1 MRQQLQKRLT
11 EEFVLRSTPLNTRL
25 TYQRCIDRFER
36 HFAASAATLG
46 RAEVRLFL
54 LHLVEHEKL
63 SPITHNVYAAALCF
77 LYTHVL
83 GRPRVVQNLPR
94 RKGTRTLPAVLT
106 PAEVGRLFGVLRPT
120 HRAVLMLAYGAG
132 LRISEACQLQIAD
145 IDSKAG
151 VVHIHAAKGNR
162 DRDVMLS
169 PRLLAEL
176 RSYWRRRRPPGPEL
190 FPGRAG
196 AGTTLTRAAVSMAL
210 KKSLAAAGL
219 VGRRITPHTMRHS
232 FATHLLE
239 QGTDLRTLQVLLGH
253 ASMATTTRY
262 VHVATA
268 RLAST
273 HSPLDRLRLAPPT
286 PSA

>member
-1 MRQQLQKRLT
+1 MAR
-11 EEFVLRSTPLNTRL
+11 
-25 TYQRCIDRFER
+25 
-36 HFAASAATLG
+36 
-46 RAEVRLFL
+46 
-54 LHLVEHEKL
+54 
-63 SPITHNVYAAALCF
+63 
-77 LYTHVL
+77 
-83 GRPRVVQNLPR
+83 
-94 RKGTRTLPAVLT
+94 
-106 PAEVGRLFGVLRPT
+106 
-120 HRAVLMLAYGAG
+120 
-132 LRISEACQLQIAD
+132 
-145 IDSKAG
+145 
-151 VVHIHAAKGNR
+151 
-162 DRDVMLS
+162 
-169 PRLLAEL
+169 
-176 RSYWRRRRPPGPEL
+176 
-190 FPGRAG
+190 
-196 AGTTLTRAAVSMAL
+196 GTTLTRAAVSMAL

>member
-11 EEFVLRSTPLNTRL
+11 EEFVLRGTPLNTRL

-46 RAEVRLFL
+46 RAEVRQFL
-54 LHLVEHEKL
+54 LHLIEHEKL
-63 SPITHNVYAAALCF
+63 SPITHNVHAAALYF
-77 LYTHVL
+77 LYANVL
-83 GRPRVVQNLPR
+83 GRRRVVEQLPR
-94 RKGTRTLPAVLT
+94 RKGTRKLPVVLT
-106 PAEVGRLFGVLRPT
+106 PAEVERLLGVLPPR
-120 HRAVLMLAYGAG
+120 HRTVLMLAYGAG

-145 IDSKAG
+145 VDSKAG
-151 VVHIHAAKGNR
+151 VIHVRNTKRNR

-176 RSYWRRRRPPGPEL
+176 RSYWRGHRPPGPDL

-196 AGTTLTRAAVSMAL
+196 AGTTLTRAAVCKAL
-210 KKSLAAAGL
+210 KSARAAAGL
-219 VGRRITPHTMRHS
+219 VDRRVTPHSMRHS

-253 ASMATTTRY
+253 ASMATTALY

-273 HSPLDRLRLAPPT
+273 HSPLDRLHLAPR
-286 PSA
+286 

>member
-1 MRQQLQKRLT
+1 LA
-11 EEFVLRSTPLNTRL
+11 
-25 TYQRCIDRFER
+25 
-36 HFAASAATLG
+36 HGASAATLG
-46 RAEVRLFL
+46 RAEVRQFL

-63 SPITHNVYAAALCF
+63 SPITHNVHAAALCF
-77 LYTHVL
+77 LYASVL
-83 GRPRVVQNLPR
+83 GRRRVVENLPR
-94 RKGTRTLPAVLT
+94 RKGTRKLPVVLT
-106 PAEVGRLFGVLRPT
+106 PAEVERLLGVLPPR

-132 LRISEACQLQIAD
+132 LRISEACRLQIAD
-145 IDSKAG
+145 VDSKAG
-151 VVHIHAAKGNR
+151 VIHVRNTKRNR

-196 AGTTLTRAAVSMAL
+196 AGTTLTRAAVCKAL
-210 KKSLAAAGL
+210 KNARAAAGL
-219 VGRRITPHTMRHS
+219 DRRVTPHSMRHS

-253 ASMATTTRY
+253 ASMATTAHY
-262 VHVATA
+262 VHVSTA

-273 HSPLDRLRLAPPT
+273 HSPLDRLRLAPP
-286 PSA
+286 